1 MNVKLEEGTT
11 HAEFDMNLEPYSTL
25 LITVTSE
32 EQCSHLIVPTH
43 TGGKAIP
50 QRELSLLR
58 AYNVEKS
65 FAETRR
71 TTNSLKGDKFVIED
85 ITSTDMQIVD
95 SLEKV
100 WLVQKELKRFNKDE
114 QDFIDNMLKWPTL
127 KNEQKAKTYSEYCSH
142 EFNVFLK
149 LKDPVFF
156 ENAVKPFLA
165 NKIEKTFV
173 DYWLLGYHGTM
184 KEFLQPQSKFACP

>member
-1 MNVKLEEGTT
+1 
-11 HAEFDMNLEPYSTL
+11 MNLEPYSTL
-25 LITVTSE
+25 LVTVTSE
-32 EQCSHLIVPTH
+32 DQCSHLIVPVQ
-43 TGGKAIP
+43 TGGKHIP
-50 QRELSLLR
+50 QRDLSLLR

-71 TTNSLKGDKFVIED
+71 TTNCLKGDKFVVED

-100 WLVQKELKRFNKDE
+100 WLVQKELKRFNKEE
-114 QDFIDNMLKWPTL
+114 QDFIDNMLKWPSL
-127 KNEQKAKTYSEYCSH
+127 NNEQKAKTYSEYCSH

-149 LKDPVFF
+149 LKDTVFF
-156 ENAVKPFLA
+156 ENAVKPFLT

-173 DYWLLGYHGTM
+173 DYWLLGYNAQM
-184 KEFLQPQSKFACP
+184 RDFLQPQSNISL